1 MNDDERRET
10 TTASDR
16 TRTAAAFEHL
26 AKAAYFAELA
36 AKSLSPVDGQAKR
49 WERVRTLMFALRE
62 ERDALRSLCVDK
74 E

>member
-1 MNDDERRET
+1 MDDDERRET
-10 TTASDR
+10 TTARDR

-36 AKSLSPVDGQAKR
+36 AESLSPVAGRADA
-49 WERVRTLMFALRE
+49 WERVRTLMFALRD
-62 ERDALRSLCVDK
+62 ERDALRSSSGA